1 MKLEQLELIEVRYSD
16 DKQKAVLTFLDEEN
30 GEVREVNFNKSAWDD
45 SKGGF
50 VEDEEKSA
58 KVDEWCEKY
67 FNLGFMDLNKA
78 VGETRDVYAYD
89 SFNSLWEVDMV
100 QKFGDDM
107 LGQIIQ
113 VPCTEVIDDSK
124 AIRIRFEYEGSTY
137 ESKMSYA
144 DYIETKNAWFVNPQ
158 KQKRQY
164 SKFEQKFHIPI
175 ERMEELEG
183 QTLMV
188 EIKKAMGKYIY
199 SEVKAFPKKK

>member
-67 FNLGFMDLNKA
+67 FNLGFMDLSKA

-89 SFNSLWEVDMV
+89 RFNSLWEVDMV
-100 QKFGDDM
+100 QKFADDM

-113 VPCTEVIDDSK
+113 VPCTEVIDDGK

-164 SKFEQKFHIPI
+164 AKFESKFHIPI
-175 ERMEELEG
+175 ERMEELKG
-183 QTLMV
+183 QPLMV